1 MKAPQISD
9 AALASG
15 IRSGQTYSSLA
26 RQHKVSRRVV
36 RRLVLRIPGVPPVG
50 PGRPRADVDDLQILA
65 LRADGLSLIRIGA
78 LLGVSES
85 LIRLRLKA
93 LGPRAR
99 GDAA

>member
-1 MKAPQISD
+1 MRTPNIPESV
-9 AALASG
+9 LASG
-15 IRSGQTYSSLA
+15 IREGGNYSSLA

-65 LRADGLSLIRIGA
+65 LRADGLSLARVGA

>member
-9 AALASG
+9 AALARG
-15 IRSGQTYSSLA
+15 IREGQTYSSLA
-26 RQHKVSRRVV
+26 RLHNVSRHVMRS
-36 RRLVLRIPGVPPVG
+36 RILRIPGVPPVG
-50 PGRPRADVDDLQILA
+50 PGRPRADVDDLQILS
-65 LRADGLSLIRIGA
+65 LRADGLSLARVGA